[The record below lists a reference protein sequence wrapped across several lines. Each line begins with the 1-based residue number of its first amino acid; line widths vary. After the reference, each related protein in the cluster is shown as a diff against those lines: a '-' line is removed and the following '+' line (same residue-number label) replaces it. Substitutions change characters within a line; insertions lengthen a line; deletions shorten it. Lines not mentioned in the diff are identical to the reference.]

1 MSNQSNKNDNTTDCD
16 GPIELRDAQRRIR
29 DAYFDNDAGLHVLNC
44 NPGAG
49 KSVTITDI
57 VSEELLRRYVAGDPT
72 PEQRVCVVSFT
83 RNDATDFVPAVIER
97 LRELVKYDM
106 TPAAAAVS
114 DTDVEYLVECVRQA
128 PLFGTIDSVFRRLFG
143 EFVAEV
149 GFEEM
154 PDVGNEGQLTHL
166 HADCYEELASESV
179 YAEAI
184 AVVEAGYPPNE
195 YDDGPTDLLR
205 QALHHCR
212 ARRLTTAEFIT
223 ELCTTV
229 DAVYAEGKTE
239 SIDDV
244 AAALARCVG
253 IEAADEARRSLNG
266 VDCEEVVTEDQR
278 LHATWIEAIDAFE
291 TLLDGYREAYRR
303 LTREHGVIS
312 HTDCSFLVA
321 EFLSGNLGTGDT
333 AVGKRER
340 VLNRYRGRIESV
352 IIDESQDISQ
362 LQHEA
367 LAQIVTEDCR
377 VLAAGDLRQSVYV
390 WRDAYPSLFE
400 RAVEEGRYLGIDWD
414 THVVETA
421 ATSYRCTPDVAAAV
435 NAIVE
440 PVFTD
445 PTRGDIGALDVAYP
459 RLAAARDPNPGPS
472 VHIAA
477 FDTDAVPGSIPYVS
491 PDSGK
496 GEAGI
501 LATYLSCG
509 LADGTFDCVASE
521 TEATDEAGCGDPDV
535 TVLFRW
541 RTHMDKYREAFEAE
555 GLMAADASTYLFDS
569 PAVTAAIDVAEW
581 LADPVDTGRTRTLV
595 SESELG
601 LFTLEATF
609 EAHDWQLDAVRD
621 APSSEISDQQRD
633 ILDRLYHLREE
644 YTTFRSQSA
653 AVSLADLIDTL
664 ALRADPN
671 DVAPAVAPKQRVVN
685 LDKLVE
691 LVAQWETESLSTL
704 SDLTEVL
711 TQYRDEPYTG
721 PTQPI
726 HIGDHDVVFKT
737 IHQMK
742 GDESDVVALAD
753 IGYPL
758 RKHGPVSQRFVNTG
772 PMVGL
777 APPTHAAAPKVEAL
791 SVYTRGLYD
800 PDGDDTRFGS
810 TAHPLDVGLRWAS
823 ERWSDETRTEP
834 SDPELVGH
842 DRIQSATR
850 LTRSEAWRL
859 LFVALTRTRNHLV
872 VPLPRDVPGSERPR
886 DRWLESIR
894 DGLGFDGTP
903 GGGTY
908 SLDVEAPDGRTRSI
922 DVAVNAVDTLATH
935 PTHDD
940 PAAPPAFAATSPPAE
955 DDLSG
960 FVPRILRPSTLYPLS
975 ENPGANILDHL
986 QGRPLHTDADTVDD
1000 DLPLSLDEFDT
1011 EDVGSFA
1018 HSVLTRCVDHDVS
1031 AHDLRTQS
1039 PMVERIID
1047 DELHNHGPPA
1057 NQAERDGL
1065 VELLSQLVLPDVAAS
1080 KLWEQ
1085 LERAE
1090 TIIIEKPLR
1099 GHIRRGDVEFE
1110 IEGQADFVLQNPDK
1124 SWTITDT
1131 KIALTDMT
1139 SETRRRY
1146 EIQVSCYA
1154 TLLAAESSVD
1164 EPINC
1169 AIETFGAVTDRQE
1182 VQFSSSELQE
1192 YLDTL
1197 LTTQRGE

>member
-1 MSNQSNKNDNTTDCD
+1 MSDRSSKNDDTTDCNA
-16 GPIELRDAQRRIR
+16 PIELRDAQRRIR
-29 DAYFDNDAGLHVLNC
+29 DAYFDHDDGLYVLNC

-49 KSVTITDI
+49 KTVTITDV
-57 VSEELLRRYVAGDPT
+57 VSEELLRRYVAGDPV
-72 PEQRVCVVSFT
+72 PEQRICLVSFT
-83 RNDATDFVPAVIER
+83 RDDATAFVPAVIER
-97 LRELVKYDM
+97 LHELVEYDM

-114 DTDVEYLVECVRQA
+114 DADVEYLVERVRQA
-128 PLFGTIDSVFRRLFG
+128 PLFGTVDSVFRSLFG

-149 GFEEM
+149 GFAEM
-154 PDVGNEGQLTHL
+154 PDIGNEGLLTRL
-166 HADCYEELASESV
+166 HADCYEDLASELA

-184 AVVEAGYPPNE
+184 DVVEAGYPPSE
-195 YDDGPTDLLR
+195 CDDGPTDLLR

-212 ARRLTTAEFIT
+212 ARRLTTAEFIS
-223 ELCTTV
+223 ELRATV
-229 DAVYAEGKTE
+229 DAVYDEGETD
-239 SIDDV
+239 SFDDV

-253 IEAADEARRSLNG
+253 IEAADEARRSL
-266 VDCEEVVTEDQR
+266 DAADREEVVAADQR
-278 LHATWIEAIDAFE
+278 LHTAWVESIDAFE

-303 LTREHGVIS
+303 LTRERGVIS

-321 EFLSGNLGTGDT
+321 EFLSEDIANGDT
-333 AVGKRER
+333 AARKRER
-340 VLNRYRGRIESV
+340 ILNRYHDRIESV

-367 LAQIVTEDCR
+367 LAHIVTEDCR

-390 WRDAYPSLFE
+390 WRDAYPRLFE

-421 ATSYRCTPDVAAAV
+421 GTTYRCTPDVAAAV
-435 NAIVE
+435 NAIAE
-440 PVFTD
+440 PVLTD
-445 PTRGDIGALDVAYP
+445 PTRGDIGALDVTYP
-459 RLAAARDPNPGPS
+459 RLDAAREPNPGPS

-491 PDSGK
+491 PNSGK

-509 LADGTFDCVASE
+509 LGDGTFDCVDSE
-521 TEATDEAGCGDPDV
+521 TEAADEAGCGDPDV

-541 RTHMDKYREAFEAE
+541 RTYIDTYRQAFEAE
-555 GLMAADASTYLFDS
+555 GLTVADASTYLFDS
-569 PAVTAAIDVAEW
+569 PAVTAVIDVAEW
-581 LADPVDTGRTRTLV
+581 LVDPVDTARTRALV
-595 SESELG
+595 MESELG
-601 LFTLEATF
+601 LSTLEGIF

-621 APSSEISDQQRD
+621 ASTRDISDQQRD
-633 ILDRLYHLREE
+633 ILDRLDRLRNQ

-653 AVSLADLIDTL
+653 AVSLADIIDIL
-664 ALRADPN
+664 ALRVDPN
-671 DVAPAVAPKQRVVN
+671 DVAPAVAPAQRVAN

-704 SDLTEVL
+704 SDLTDVL

-721 PTQPI
+721 PTQPV
-726 HIGDHDVVFKT
+726 HTSNHDVVFKT

-777 APPTHAAAPKVEAL
+777 APPTHAAAPEVEAL
-791 SVYTRGLYD
+791 SVYARGLYD

-810 TAHPLDVGLRWAS
+810 TVHPLDVGLRWAS
-823 ERWSDETRTEP
+823 ERWSDETRTES

-842 DRIQSATR
+842 DRIQTATR
-850 LTRSEAWRL
+850 LTRSEVWRL
-859 LFVALTRTRNHLV
+859 LFVALSRTRDYLV
-872 VPLPRDVPGSERPR
+872 VPLPRDVPDSEWPR

-894 DGLGFDGTP
+894 DGLGFDGTLS
-903 GGGTY
+903 GGAY

-922 DVAVNAVDTLATH
+922 DVAVNAVDTLTMH
-935 PTHDD
+935 STHDD
-940 PAAPPAFAATSPPAE
+940 PATSPAFAATSPLAEEDLPA
-955 DDLSG
+955 L
-960 FVPRILRPSTLYPLS
+960 VPRILRPSTLYPLS
-975 ENPGANILDHL
+975 ENPEATIFDHL

-1000 DLPLSLDEFDT
+1000 DLRLSLDEFDT

-1031 AHDLRTQS
+1031 AHDLRTQN
-1039 PMVERIID
+1039 PTVERIID

-1057 NQAERDGL
+1057 SQAERDGL
-1065 VELLSQLVLPDVAAS
+1065 VELLSKFVFPDITGS

-1090 TIIIEKPLR
+1090 RIIVEKPLR
-1099 GHIRRGDVEFE
+1099 RHIRRGDIEFE
-1110 IEGQADFVLQNPDK
+1110 IEGQADFVLQNPDG

-1154 TLLAAESSVD
+1154 TLLAAESGVD
-1164 EPINC
+1164 EPTNC

-1182 VQFSSSELQE
+1182 VQFSSLELQE

-1197 LTTQRGE
+1197 LEGGK